1 MKCPKCRKTKNYVV
15 DSRPAK
21 DKLSI
26 SRRRECLACSTRFT
40 TFESIEQEFLS
51 VMIRKNTG
59 SGVTLNSLKAML
71 DFMSNTLSTL
81 SEETEGLVDKVT
93 QLEMIERKNRLKKKS
108 DKMPKKAAVKK
119 SKSTKKSSTKKKAA
133 RKKSR
138 LRKKVSKRKK
148 VAGKITGMTATDTI
162 FKIISRFKRG
172 VDIPQLK
179 DRTGFDGSKIR
190 NILYQLSNQGKIKT
204 ISRGVYTLP

>member
-1 MKCPKCRKTKNYVV
+1 MI

-21 DKLSI
+21 DKLSV

-40 TFESIEQEFLS
+40 TFEAIEQEFLS

-59 SGVTLNSLKAML
+59 SGVTLNSQKAML
-71 DFMSNTLSTL
+71 NFMSNTLNTL

-93 QLEMIERKNRLKKKS
+93 QLEMIEPRNKPKKKS
-108 DKMPKKAAVKK
+108 DKMPKKAAGKK
-119 SKSTKKSSTKKKAA
+119 SKSTKRSTTKKKAA

-138 LRKKVSKRKK
+138 LGKKVSKRKK

-179 DRTGFDGSKIR
+179 GRTGFDGGKIR
-190 NILYQLSNQGKIKT
+190 DILYHLSNQGRIKT
-204 ISRGVYTLP
+204 ISRGVYTLS

>member
-1 MKCPKCRKTKNYVV
+1 
-15 DSRPAK
+15 
-21 DKLSI
+21 
-26 SRRRECLACSTRFT
+26 
-40 TFESIEQEFLS
+40 
-51 VMIRKNTG
+51 MIRKNTG
-59 SGVTLNSLKAML
+59 SGVTLNSLKVML
-71 DFMSNTLSTL
+71 NFMSNTLSTL

-93 QLEMIERKNRLKKKS
+93 QLEMIELRNKPKKKS
-108 DKMPKKAAVKK
+108 AKMPKKAAGKK
-119 SKSTKKSSTKKKAA
+119 SKSAKKSPTKKKAA

-172 VDIPQLK
+172 VDIPNLK

-190 NILYQLSNQGKIKT
+190 NILYQLSNQGRIKT

>member
-1 MKCPKCRKTKNYVV
+1 MKCPKCRKTKSQVV

-21 DKLSI
+21 DQFSI
-26 SRRRECLACSTRFT
+26 WRRRECLACSTRFT
-40 TFESIEQEFLS
+40 TFEATEQEFLS

-59 SGVTLNSLKAML
+59 SGVTLNNLKAML
-71 DFMSNTLSTL
+71 NFMSNTLNTL

-93 QLEMIERKNRLKKKS
+93 QLEMIELRDKPKKKS
-108 DKMPKKAAVKK
+108 DKMPKKAVGKK
-119 SKSTKKSSTKKKAA
+119 SKSAKKSAKKKKAA
-133 RKKSR
+133 GKESR

-148 VAGKITGMTATDTI
+148 VAGKITGMPATDTI

-172 VDIPQLK
+172 VDIPKLK
-179 DRTGFDGSKIR
+179 DRTGFDGGKIR
-190 NILYQLSNQGKIKT
+190 NILYQLSNQGKIQK

>member
-1 MKCPKCRKTKNYVV
+1 MKCPKCRKTKSQVI

-21 DKLSI
+21 DKISI
-26 SRRRECLACSTRFT
+26 SRRRKCLACSTRFT
-40 TFESIEQEFLS
+40 TFEATEQEFLS

-71 DFMSNTLSTL
+71 NFMSSTLITL

-93 QLEMIERKNRLKKKS
+93 QLETIEPRNKTKKKS
-108 DKMPKKAAVKK
+108 DKMPKKAAGKK
-119 SKSTKKSSTKKKAA
+119 SKSTKRSTTKKKAA

-138 LRKKVSKRKK
+138 LGKKVSKRKK

-179 DRTGFDGSKIR
+179 DRTGFDGGKIR
-190 NILYQLSNQGKIKT
+190 DILYHLSNQGKIKK
-204 ISRGVYTLP
+204 ISRGVYALA

>member
-1 MKCPKCRKTKNYVV
+1 MKCPKCRKTTSYVV

>member
-1 MKCPKCRKTKNYVV
+1 
-15 DSRPAK
+15 
-21 DKLSI
+21 
-26 SRRRECLACSTRFT
+26 
-40 TFESIEQEFLS
+40 
-51 VMIRKNTG
+51 MIRKNTG

-71 DFMSNTLSTL
+71 NFMSNTLSTL

-93 QLEMIERKNRLKKKS
+93 QLEMIELRNKPKKKS
-108 DKMPKKAAVKK
+108 DKMPKKAAGKK
-119 SKSTKKSSTKKKAA
+119 SKSTKKSATKKKAA

-172 VDIPQLK
+172 VDIPKLK

-190 NILYQLSNQGKIKT
+190 NILYQLSNQGKIKK
-204 ISRGVYTLP
+204 ISRGVYTLA

>member
-1 MKCPKCRKTKNYVV
+1 MKCPKCRKTKSFVV

-21 DKLSI
+21 DKFSI

-40 TFESIEQEFLS
+40 TFEATEKEFLS

-71 DFMSNTLSTL
+71 NFMSNTLSTL

-93 QLEMIERKNRLKKKS
+93 QLEMIEPRNKPKKKS
-108 DKMPKKAAVKK
+108 DKMPKKAAGKK
-119 SKSTKKSSTKKKAA
+119 SKSTKKSATKKKAV

-138 LRKKVSKRKK
+138 FRKKVSERKK
-148 VAGKITGMTATDTI
+148 VAGKKTGMTATDTI

-172 VDIPQLK
+172 VDIPKLK
-179 DRTGFDGSKIR
+179 DRTGFDGGKIR
-190 NILYQLSNQGKIKT
+190 NILYQLSNQGKIKK

>member
-1 MKCPKCRKTKNYVV
+1 MKCPKCRKTKSYVV
-15 DSRPAK
+15 DSRPTK
-21 DKLSI
+21 DKFSI

-40 TFESIEQEFLS
+40 TFEATEKEFPS

-59 SGVTLNSLKAML
+59 SGVTLNSLKGML
-71 DFMSNTLSTL
+71 NFMSNTLSTL

-93 QLEMIERKNRLKKKS
+93 QLEMIELRNKPKKKS
-108 DKMPKKAAVKK
+108 AKMPKKAAGKK
-119 SKSTKKSSTKKKAA
+119 SKSAKKSPTKKKAA

-172 VDIPQLK
+172 VDIPKLK
-179 DRTGFDGSKIR
+179 DRTGFDGGKIR
-190 NILYQLSNQGKIKT
+190 NILYQLSNQGKIKK

>member
-1 MKCPKCRKTKNYVV
+1 MV

-21 DKLSI
+21 DKCSI

-40 TFESIEQEFLS
+40 TFEATEQEFLS

-59 SGVTLNSLKAML
+59 SGVTLNSLKTML
-71 DFMSNTLSTL
+71 NFMSNTLSSL

-93 QLEMIERKNRLKKKS
+93 QLQMIELRNKSKKKS
-108 DKMPKKAAVKK
+108 DKLP
-119 SKSTKKSSTKKKAA
+119 KKAA

-138 LRKKVSKRKK
+138 LKKKVSERKK
-148 VAGKITGMTATDTI
+148 VAGKIIKTTATDTI
-162 FKIISRFKRG
+162 FKIIHRFKRG
-172 VDIPQLK
+172 VDIPKLK

-190 NILYQLSNQGKIKT
+190 NILYRLSNQGKIKK
-204 ISRGVYTLP
+204 ISRGVYTLA